1 MLRMPKSKVQK
12 QETIKELNDN
22 LDKARS
28 IVFVD
33 IQGLKVNDLVV
44 LRKKVKEARGVLK
57 VAKKSLIDIVLKG
70 KKEIGD
76 NIRAKGMAG
85 EIAMLF
91 SLEDPLQ
98 PLKSLYSFSKE
109 HENLKF
115 VAGVFDNL
123 LLQKEEVL
131 QLAQLPSKEELLEKL
146 IGSIF
151 NPVSGFVNVLQGNI
165 KGLITVLAKAKT

>member
-1 MLRMPKSKVQK
+1 MPKSKAQK

-22 LDKARS
+22 LDKAKS

-44 LRKKVKEARGVLK
+44 LRKKVKEAKGVFK
-57 VAKKSLIDIVLKG
+57 VAKKSLIDIVLKS

-76 NIRAKGMAG
+76 NVRAKEMTG

-91 SLEDPLQ
+91 SLEDPIQ
-98 PLKSLYSFSKE
+98 PLKSLYNFSKE
-109 HENLKF
+109 HESLKF

-131 QLAQLPSKEELLEKL
+131 AIAQLPSKEELLSKL
-146 IGSIF
+146 VSGIA
-151 NPVSGFVNVLQGNI
+151 NPIYGFVNVLQGNI